1 MALLSDIITPT
12 NVVAVAPGANGN
24 VLQSNGTAWTS
35 AALSV
40 GISNIVTA
48 TGNTTLTSTPT
59 LLRITPTGYGT
70 TVTLPN
76 ATTMTAG
83 AGKFTIQNLSEYHVR
98 IVNASNTLLGFANS
112 FDTVNID
119 LANAATSAGTWVLNN
134 GLRLGVSAERPNQFT
149 TEGFAL
155 INGVVNNP
163 IELDSDRVFFLYRNN
178 SNQIYG
184 QVFSQSANTWGAQT
198 LIRNAVVG
206 LQCGAVKVDADKII
220 VASSTVGTAFE
231 AVILSLSG
239 TTITVNTATAS
250 TLPVGNSGAYTFKAV
265 PSGGFVYVYRNSSGA
280 SGVVPM
286 SVSGTT
292 VTVGTVASAFSGLI
306 TTSTSLYVQ
315 TAADKVILYAPADS
329 SGNGGFIAYSLSG
342 STLTAGPRTSL
353 GASTTTASKFV
364 RLTDTTFFFDA
375 YTSTTTYVGVILLF
389 GTAISSYI
397 SSNINISSGTI
408 SPVTLVHPVSSTKVF
423 FACGGSTVASS
434 FMNILTFTPGV
445 GVSLGTY
452 LTGAPNNEA
461 SNTRFVGASG
471 NDVSAIA
478 SDKLVVYDASGASPT
493 VKTVVPG
500 QTIRPDADLSDGTH
514 PGMFSGVRVSVLLA
528 ANATQY
534 AFGLRSYLTL
544 PSVGSS
550 NAVPVVPPENPK
562 LGFIL
567 SAYTVSGVV
576 GAAVVRKFELV

>member
-1 MALLSDIITPT
+1 
-12 NVVAVAPGANGN
+12 
-24 VLQSNGTAWTS
+24 
-35 AALSV
+35 
-40 GISNIVTA
+40 
-48 TGNTTLTSTPT
+48 
-59 LLRITPTGYGT
+59 
-70 TVTLPN
+70 
-76 ATTMTAG
+76 MTAG

-112 FDTVNID
+112 FGTVNID
-119 LANAATSAGTWVLNN
+119 LANAATSAGTWTLNN

-155 INGVVNNP
+155 INGVPNPP
-163 IELDSDRVFFLYRNN
+163 IELDSDRVFFLYRN
-178 SNQIYG
+178 SSDQIYG
-184 QVFSQSANTWGAQT
+184 QIFSQSTNTWGAQT
-198 LIRNAVVG
+198 LLRSATTVG
-206 LQCGAVKVDADKII
+206 QKCGAVKIDANKLI
-220 VASSTVGTAFE
+220 VASCSNTNFE
-231 AVILSLSG
+231 AVVLSLSG

-250 TLPVGNSGAYTFKAV
+250 TLSQAVSIAYAFKAV
-265 PSGGFVYVYRNSSGA
+265 PSGGFVYVYRNTSSA
-280 SGVVPM
+280 AFVVPM
-286 SVSGTT
+286 SVSGNT
-292 VTVGTVASAFSGLI
+292 VTIGTVATEFSTVSGITGLF
-306 TTSTSLYVQ
+306 VQ
-315 TAADKVILYAPADS
+315 TAADKVILYAPNDS
-329 SGNGGFIAYSLSG
+329 TGTGGFIAYSLSG
-342 STLTAGPRTSL
+342 STLTAGTRVSV
-353 GASTTTASKFV
+353 GNSTTTASKFV
-364 RLTDTTFFFDA
+364 KLTDTTFFYDS
-375 YTSTTTYVGVILLF
+375 YTTAVTHVGVISLT
-389 GTAISSYI
+389 GTSVTVYG
-397 SSNINISSGTI
+397 SSNINIASGTN
-408 SPVTLVHPVSSTKVF
+408 SPVTLVHALSSTKVF

-452 LTGAPNNEA
+452 LTGAPNNDA

-471 NDVSAIA
+471 NDVSAIV

-514 PGMFSGVRVSVLLA
+514 PGMFSEFRVSVLLA

-550 NAVPVVPPENPK
+550 NAIPVVPPENPK

-576 GAAVVRKFELV
+576 GASVVRKFELV